1 MTEATTEIG
10 AKKQGGEEIDAE
22 GEITLGLLS
31 AVQGN
36 SAVTQRSIAKELGI
50 ALGLANAYLRRC
62 VEKGYIKVTQAPANR
77 YLYYLTPQGFSEKSR
92 LTASYLSHS
101 FDFFRNARRQCEGAL
116 EQCAARGWKRV
127 AIYGDGELCD
137 ILSLCLT
144 EFDLDVIGVV
154 TPGTN
159 RKRIAGLK
167 ALQSLAEAEPLDAV
181 ILTDLT
187 DPQASLRSV
196 LATVPAE
203 RVLTPPLLRI
213 VRPDQQN

>member
-1 MTEATTEIG
+1 MTEATTEIS
-10 AKKQGGEEIDAE
+10 AKPEGGEVLDAE

-77 YLYYLTPQGFSEKSR
+77 YLYYLTPQGFTEKSR

-101 FDFFRNARRQCEGAL
+101 FDFFRYARRQCEDAL
-116 EQCAARGWKRV
+116 GHCAGRGWNRV
-127 AIYGDGELCD
+127 VIYGDGELCE
-137 ILSLCLT
+137 ILSLCLR
-144 EFDLDVIGVV
+144 EFDLEVKGVV
-154 TPGTN
+154 APGTN
-159 RKRIAGLK
+159 KKRIAGVET
-167 ALQSLAEAEPLDAV
+167 LQNVAEAEPFDAV
-181 ILTDLT
+181 ILADLA
-187 DPQASLRSV
+187 DPQASLNALLES
-196 LATVPAE
+196 VPAE

-213 VRPDQQN
+213 VRPENET

>member
-1 MTEATTEIG
+1 MSEATTGINVEPE
-10 AKKQGGEEIDAE
+10 GGQAIDAE

-77 YLYYLTPQGFSEKSR
+77 YLYYLTPKGFSEKSR

-101 FDFFRNARRQCEGAL
+101 FDFFRYARRQCEEAL
-116 EQCAARGWKRV
+116 GHCAAQGWNRLV
-127 AIYGDGELCD
+127 IYGDGELCE

-144 EFDLDVIGVV
+144 EFDLEINGVV
-154 TPGTN
+154 APGTKK
-159 RKRIAGLK
+159 RRIAGLET
-167 ALQSLAEAEPLDAV
+167 LQNVAEAAPFDAV
-181 ILTDLT
+181 ILADLA
-187 DPQASLRSV
+187 DPQSSLNLLLES
-196 LATVPAE
+196 VPAE

-213 VRPDQQN
+213 VRPDQEN

>member
-1 MTEATTEIG
+1 MTEATTEIS
-10 AKKQGGEEIDAE
+10 ARKENGEAIDAE

-36 SAVTQRSIAKELGI
+36 SALTQRSIAKELGI

-101 FDFFRNARRQCEGAL
+101 FNFFRNARRQCEGAL
-116 EQCAARGWKRV
+116 EKCAARGWKRV
-127 AIYGDGELCD
+127 AVYGDGELCE
-137 ILSLCLT
+137 ILSLCLS
-144 EFDLDVIGVV
+144 EFDLEVVGVV
-154 TPGTN
+154 APGTN
-159 RKRIAGLK
+159 RRRVAGLK
-167 ALQSLAEAEPLDAV
+167 VLQSLAEAEPLDAV
-181 ILTDLT
+181 ILVDLT
-187 DPQASLRSV
+187 DPQSSLDMV
-196 LATVPAE
+196 LEALPAE

-213 VRPDQQN
+213 ARPEQDT